1 MAGSSGQIPKIP
13 TTKELSG
20 TFLDRKT
27 MRKDRSKMDEISSTE
42 RLLEVIRGNSSAS
55 QPGTA
60 GHGQINAPGVP
71 RRWKPAIKNPF
82 PARRQVAV
90 GIDFGPGEVRL
101 AKVSVGP
108 DRKAQ
113 LLDLRWVTCP
123 SQDSA
128 NFSEFLREA
137 VLDFARPARN
147 YSLWALAPS
156 SHEEIRH
163 LRVPK
168 VAKKQIFNAVYWTM
182 KKEVDFDDKSVFDFD
197 VQGEVWEKGVTK
209 LQIRAYTIPAEEA
222 RRIKDIF
229 SNSGLPLSGITLS
242 PFVTQ
247 NLFQTGWMPG
257 SNDSVACLHIED
269 DISRIHIFSN
279 GHLILTRTI
288 KTGLN
293 SMAEC
298 LVKSTGTAR
307 MPVPPS
313 DALPPG
319 PGPLEIAA
327 PPDGAGNPERDRAR
341 NLLISL
347 STDSGHRL
355 MEGTEEEELF
365 RAIGPAVE
373 RLARQIEMTL
383 HHHSKT
389 ADSMSVSKIYISGV
403 LQNWERLSKYLG
415 EQLGLQGEVLDPLS
429 PEMNF
434 QSDVIL
440 PASINE
446 RLDYSSALGLALSN
460 TFTPNLLFTYSEK
473 QESEK
478 IAFINRSI
486 AVASFFIMCVLAG
499 VYIWQG
505 RIIEAR
511 RHELANLQQQL
522 ARYNPP
528 VDQNMIVQT
537 EAKAKSHIQSLREL
551 SRGFMPM
558 AVLSELSALTP
569 QNVRLIGITMDLAG
583 APAQQAKGAA
593 AGSPA
598 KEPQKTLIVDG
609 IVRGDRLV
617 LEATLARYLMRLG
630 FSAIFADPAV
640 QSSKIEFYQD
650 EGEVL
655 RFMLTIGLV

>member
-1 MAGSSGQIPKIP
+1 
-13 TTKELSG
+13 
-20 TFLDRKT
+20 
-27 MRKDRSKMDEISSTE
+27 MRKDSSKMDEISSTE

-60 GHGQINAPGVP
+60 GHEQINAAVVS
-71 RRWKPAIKNPF
+71 RRWRPVIKNPF
-82 PARRQVAV
+82 PARKRVVV

-101 AKVSVGP
+101 VKVSVGS

-113 LLDLRWVTCP
+113 LLDLRSVTCP
-123 SQDSA
+123 SQDSS
-128 NFSEFLREA
+128 NFSEFLRYA
-137 VLDFARPARN
+137 VLDFVNSSRN

-168 VAKKQIFNAVYWTM
+168 VSKKQIFNAVYWTM

-197 VQGEVWEKGVTK
+197 VQGEVWEKGATK
-209 LQIRAYTIPAEEA
+209 LLIRAYIIPAEEA
-222 RRIKDIF
+222 RKIKDIF
-229 SNSGLPLSGITLS
+229 SNSGLPLSGITLN

-279 GHLILTRTI
+279 GNLILTRAI

-298 LVKSTGTAR
+298 LMKSTDTALGSI
-307 MPVPPS
+307 PLS
-313 DALPPG
+313 DTLPPG
-319 PGPLEIAA
+319 ARPEETAA
-327 PPDGAGNPERDRAR
+327 PPDRVGNPERDRAR

-347 STDSGHRL
+347 GSDSGHRL
-355 MEGTEEEELF
+355 MDGQEEEEVF
-365 RAIGPAVE
+365 QAVGPAVE

-389 ADSMSVSKIYISGV
+389 ADPVSVSKIYISGV
-403 LQNWERLSKYLG
+403 LQNWERLSKYIG
-415 EQLGLQGEVLDPLS
+415 DQLGLQGEVLDPLS
-429 PEMNF
+429 PEVNF
-434 QSDVIL
+434 QSNVIL
-440 PASINE
+440 PASVNE
-446 RLDYSSALGLALSN
+446 RLAYSSALGLALSN
-460 TFTPNLLFTYSEK
+460 ARTPNLLFTYSEK

-478 IAFINRSI
+478 IGFINRGI
-486 AVASFFIMCVLAG
+486 ALASFFIMCILAG

-505 RIIEAR
+505 RIIETR
-511 RHELANLQQQL
+511 KHELANLQQQL

-528 VDQNMIVQT
+528 VDQNMIIQT

-569 QNVRLIGITMDLAG
+569 ENVRLISITMDLAG
-583 APAQQAKGAA
+583 APAQQARGAA
-593 AGSPA
+593 AGS
-598 KEPQKTLIVDG
+598 
-609 IVRGDRLV
+609 LV
-617 LEATLARYLMRLG
+617 LGRNLVEAL
-630 FSAIFADPAV
+630 
-640 QSSKIEFYQD
+640 
-650 EGEVL
+650 
-655 RFMLTIGLV
+655 